1 MEKCHKYTVAGHSFG
16 IILPDE
22 AEAAA
27 LLGNYQPFATEEEHN
42 LCFVLTL
49 SYTEDLQ
56 KNRSGELKGCFNDEA
71 PYFWL
76 FDDSGSTRYGFSI
89 SRSAPD
95 CLVCPSED
103 MTHAE
108 VIVEGEASLAK
119 KAFALN
125 NAAMIMYAATTL
137 PKATLMVHAS
147 VVNCEDGGFMFL
159 GRSGTGKSTHSRQWL
174 ELYPDAELLND
185 DNPIVRVLE
194 GEAVVFGSPWSGKT
208 PCYRNASSPLKG
220 IVRLSQA
227 PLNRISKLSALHA
240 YASLMPSCSCLR
252 WDSEATRMLHET
264 VETVISKVGVWSLE
278 CLPDKDAARVCR
290 EACNGK
296 I

>member
-22 AEAAA
+22 AEAAV
-27 LLGNYQPFATEEEHN
+27 LLGNYQPFASEGEHD

-56 KNRSGELKGCFNDEA
+56 KSRSGELKGCFNDEA
-71 PYFWL
+71 PCFWL
-76 FDDSGSTRYGFSI
+76 FDDGGSKRFGFSAGK
-89 SRSAPD
+89 SAID

-103 MTHAE
+103 MTRAE
-108 VIVEGEASLAK
+108 VIVGSNASLAK

-125 NAAMIMYAATTL
+125 NAAMIMYAASTL
-137 PKATLMVHAS
+137 PNATLMVHAS
-147 VVNCEDGGFMFL
+147 VVDCEDGGFMFL
-159 GRSGTGKSTHSRQWL
+159 GKSGTGKSTHARQWL
-174 ELYPDAELLND
+174 ELFHDAELLND
-185 DNPIVRVLE
+185 DNPIVRVIENEVL
-194 GEAVVFGSPWSGKT
+194 VFGSPWSGKT
-208 PCYRNASSPLKG
+208 PCYKNASTSLRG

-227 PLNRISKLSALHA
+227 PLNRASKSAPLQA

-252 WDSEATRMLHET
+252 WDPEATRILHET

-290 EACNGK
+290 ETCK
-296 I
+296 C